1 MSEREIN
8 VIEQKPSLKRRVLAG
23 IGAIAVVAAS
33 AFSAHKLSEKVEVK
47 QIPVNAE
54 GIPCSPQDG
63 NEEEVCQPGST
74 MPDKESST
82 VPTTPPETQPPTTP
96 PETRPPTTPTTEA
109 TTTTLVVT
117 TTAETSIP
125 IPPTTI
131 EVPTTPPASQPPVEP
146 TVPVKTA
153 PPAETI
159 PPHVG

>member
-82 VPTTPPETQPPTTP
+82 VPTTPPETQPPTT
-96 PETRPPTTPTTEA
+96 
-109 TTTTLVVT
+109 TLVVT

>member
-8 VIEQKPSLKRRVLAG
+8 VIEQKPSLGRRVKVAFVAG
-23 IGAIAVVAAS
+23 GLMLGA
-33 AFSAHKLSEKVEVK
+33 AFGAMKSSENVEVK
-47 QIPVNAE
+47 QVPVSAE

-131 EVPTTPPASQPPVEP
+131 EVPTTPPASQPPVET